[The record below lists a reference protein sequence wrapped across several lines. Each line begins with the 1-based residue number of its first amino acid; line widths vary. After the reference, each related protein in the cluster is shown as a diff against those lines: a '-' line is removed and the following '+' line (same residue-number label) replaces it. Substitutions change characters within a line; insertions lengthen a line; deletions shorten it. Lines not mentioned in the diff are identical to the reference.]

1 MLGICARLFKDENR
15 LFLRY
20 GLVGFPGLVFATLT
34 KAVFPS
40 WASRLID
47 GNIEVSREESRYVRT
62 AAFFEL
68 ATTESYCI
76 NMGTRGSS
84 SFRTNAIG

>member
-47 GNIEVSREESRYVRT
+47 GNIEVSREESR
-62 AAFFEL
+62 
-68 ATTESYCI
+68 
-76 NMGTRGSS
+76 
-84 SFRTNAIG
+84 